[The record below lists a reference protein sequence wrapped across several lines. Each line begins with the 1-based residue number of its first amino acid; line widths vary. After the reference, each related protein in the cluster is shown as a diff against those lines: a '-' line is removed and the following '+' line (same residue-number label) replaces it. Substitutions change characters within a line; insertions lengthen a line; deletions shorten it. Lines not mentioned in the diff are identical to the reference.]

1 MSLVNPCGK
10 RDINPFKD
18 NSRAVFWIVIVGKA
32 FGFYMEERVP
42 GLTIHYCWISK
53 TNVVLKVL
61 HKGAVHS
68 KNLCLVIIP
77 HADGVHKMFRGL
89 HRKTVL

>member
-42 GLTIHYCWISK
+42 GFNYTLLLNFKDKRCT
-53 TNVVLKVL
+53 
-61 HKGAVHS
+61 
-68 KNLCLVIIP
+68 
-77 HADGVHKMFRGL
+77 
-89 HRKTVL
+89 